1 MPLTLNQ
8 FLLLIITIAVVIA
21 VTFLVNLLR
30 QLRKTAREAEKTLIE
45 VKMLVGETR
54 ETSRILQ
61 SRIEDVG
68 ELVQVKMLVGETRE
82 TSRILQSR
90 IEDVGEL
97 VQASKKTAVSVS
109 EIAWFATTKILRP
122 SSKYWPFLFPLMRLG
137 WRQAKKFKEEKNVR

>member
-8 FLLLIITIAVVIA
+8 FLLLIITIVVVIA

-45 VKMLVGETR
+45 
-54 ETSRILQ
+54 
-61 SRIEDVG
+61 
-68 ELVQVKMLVGETRE
+68 VKMLVGETRE

>member
-8 FLLLIITIAVVIA
+8 FLLLAITISVVVA

-30 QLRKTAREAEKTLIE
+30 QLRKTAREAEETLIE
-45 VKMLVGETR
+45 
-54 ETSRILQ
+54 
-61 SRIEDVG
+61 
-68 ELVQVKMLVGETRE
+68 VKMLVGETRE

-97 VQASKKTAVSVS
+97 VQASKKTAASVS
-109 EIAWFATTKILRP
+109 EMAWFVATKILRP

>member
-8 FLLLIITIAVVIA
+8 FLLLVITIAVVVA

-30 QLRKTAREAEKTLIE
+30 QLRKTAREAEETLIE
-45 VKMLVGETR
+45 VKALVGETR
-54 ETSRILQ
+54 ET
-61 SRIEDVG
+61 G
-68 ELVQVKMLVGETRE
+68 
-82 TSRILQSR
+82 RILQSR

-109 EIAWFATTKILRP
+109 EIAWFVAMKILRP

>member
-8 FLLLIITIAVVIA
+8 FLLLVITLAVIVAVV
-21 VTFLVNLLR
+21 FLVNLLR

-45 VKMLVGETR
+45 
-54 ETSRILQ
+54 
-61 SRIEDVG
+61 
-68 ELVQVKMLVGETRE
+68 VKMLVGETRE

>member
-30 QLRKTAREAEKTLIE
+30 QLRKTAREAEKTLVE
-45 VKMLVGETR
+45 VKMLA
-54 ETSRILQ
+54 
-61 SRIEDVG
+61 
-68 ELVQVKMLVGETRE
+68 GETRE